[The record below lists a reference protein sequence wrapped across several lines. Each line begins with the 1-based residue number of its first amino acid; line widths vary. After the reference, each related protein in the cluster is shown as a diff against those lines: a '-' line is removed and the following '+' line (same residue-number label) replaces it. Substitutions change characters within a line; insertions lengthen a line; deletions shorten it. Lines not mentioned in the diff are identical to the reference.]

1 MFHEELT
8 VFTDPQSCGCLSSI
22 ASLKISEQLLFSTIV
37 TVFTDRPT
45 LGDGDLALPPLSH
58 PRPTPGVADGSRFLP
73 SFSLPLP
80 LHSSPLAVH
89 LPADLCLP
97 CNTMASFAPTSGL
110 SSLLKDG
117 TKHISGVDAAVLKNI
132 DACTQLGALVS
143 TSLGPHAR
151 RKIVVNRLGKLF
163 VTSDAA
169 TILRELEV
177 IHPAAQLL
185 VKAAEAQEREAG
197 DGTAAVVILASA
209 LLENA
214 ENMLRMGL
222 HTSEIIA
229 GMAACADGV
238 VDGAGDRVGVS
249 SCWAGGSES
258 RISLVACGIL
268 DVTCGPALGPR
279 GPRRRLVPA
288 SRSRVR
294 NVGLAAASLSWLP
307 LSTRVGHGTDN
318 CLLTTLPLFACRRGP
333 SSSLDCISHVLCAV

>member
-1 MFHEELT
+1 M
-8 VFTDPQSCGCLSSI
+8 
-22 ASLKISEQLLFSTIV
+22 
-37 TVFTDRPT
+37 R
-45 LGDGDLALPPLSH
+45 PPLS
-58 PRPTPGVADGSRFLP
+58 RPTEAPCVTNGSLLLFFFFFFP
-73 SFSLPLP
+73 PP
-80 LHSSPLAVH
+80 LHPSPLGVH
-89 LPADLCLP
+89 PPAALHIP
-97 CNTMASFAPTSGL
+97 CHTMTSFAPTSGL
-110 SSLLKDG
+110 SSLLKEG

-229 GMAACADGV
+229 GMAACAVRV
-238 VDGAGDRVGVS
+238 VDGVGGPGGVS
-249 SCWAGGSES
+249 WCSAGGSEA
-258 RISLVACGIL
+258 RISLVARGIQDLACGS
-268 DVTCGPALGPR
+268 DLGTR
-279 GPRRRLVPA
+279 G
-288 SRSRVR
+288 SR
-294 NVGLAAASLSWLP
+294 
-307 LSTRVGHGTDN
+307 
-318 CLLTTLPLFACRRGP
+318 
-333 SSSLDCISHVLCAV
+333 

>member
-1 MFHEELT
+1 MFI
-8 VFTDPQSCGCLSSI
+8 DDRC
-22 ASLKISEQLLFSTIV
+22 FSTG
-37 TVFTDRPT
+37 TLCCRRCPALPT
-45 LGDGDLALPPLSH
+45 LVLSPTARRVSLSFTPTSLH
-58 PRPTPGVADGSRFLP
+58 P
-73 SFSLPLP
+73 FSLV
-80 LHSSPLAVH
+80 VH
-89 LPADLCLP
+89 LPALFPVP
-97 CNTMASFAPTSGL
+97 CYTMASFAPTSGL

-177 IHPAAQLL
+177 IHPAAQML

-214 ENMLRMGL
+214 EKMLRMGL

-229 GMAACADGV
+229 GMAAWADGV
-238 VDGAGDRVGVS
+238 VEVVGDRLWCLVEGRAALRRGSGWWLVGYRS
-249 SCWAGGSES
+249 SSAG
-258 RISLVACGIL
+258 L
-268 DVTCGPALGPR
+268 ALGPWLCTGLWSLLSSR
-279 GPRRRLVPA
+279 TRRAGLPRAPPLGWWSCVHPVSVCLGRKTRPTHHPA
-288 SRSRVR
+288 FVCSPACAFSPFDRIWV
-294 NVGLAAASLSWLP
+294 V
-307 LSTRVGHGTDN
+307 
-318 CLLTTLPLFACRRGP
+318 LTAT
-333 SSSLDCISHVLCAV
+333 

>member
-1 MFHEELT
+1 
-8 VFTDPQSCGCLSSI
+8 
-22 ASLKISEQLLFSTIV
+22 
-37 TVFTDRPT
+37 
-45 LGDGDLALPPLSH
+45 
-58 PRPTPGVADGSRFLP
+58 
-73 SFSLPLP
+73 
-80 LHSSPLAVH
+80 
-89 LPADLCLP
+89 
-97 CNTMASFAPTSGL
+97 MASYAPTSGL

-132 DACTQLGALVS
+132 DACTQLGTLVS

-214 ENMLRMGL
+214 EKMLRMGL

-229 GMAACADGV
+229 GTAACVDWVADVVRPRVRCFGV
-238 VDGAGDRVGVS
+238 GRAVLGRGSAWWVVGYRASRASLVWGPWIRSGVCSLPSISRICCVSRPGDVVS
-249 SCWAGGSES
+249 LTALCSCSVSGGSGH
-258 RISLVACGIL
+258 RIVS
-268 DVTCGPALGPR
+268 
-279 GPRRRLVPA
+279 
-288 SRSRVR
+288 
-294 NVGLAAASLSWLP
+294 
-307 LSTRVGHGTDN
+307 
-318 CLLTTLPLFACRRGP
+318 LTTLLLLADGHEP
-333 SSSLDCISHVLCAV
+333 SSPSDFISLWLSAT